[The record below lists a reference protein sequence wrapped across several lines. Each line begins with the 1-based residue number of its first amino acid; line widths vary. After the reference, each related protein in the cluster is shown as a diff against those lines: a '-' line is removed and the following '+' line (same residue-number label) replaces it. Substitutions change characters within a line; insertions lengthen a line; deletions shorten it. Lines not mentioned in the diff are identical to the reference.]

1 MNRQIDPKIV
11 EVGGRKF
18 SIYPFGA
25 FYCANLS
32 GELTRFF
39 GPFIGGAAPI
49 LQALMS
55 EDKQDTNI
63 AELMPGLTSALE
75 NMDGNKVEY
84 LLAKLLIAQ
93 NNIYFEGQDDF
104 GNKQIKALT
113 KDVADGLFVQ
123 EIQDMYILAFEVIRL
138 NFGGFFGKLLG
149 QYGLQD
155 LVGKILTTAT
165 TETSTSVSSST

>member
-25 FYCANLS
+25 FYSANLS

-39 GPFIGGAAPI
+39 GPFIAGGAPI

-55 EDKQDTNI
+55 DDKQDTNI
-63 AELMPGLTSALE
+63 AELLPGMMSAME
-75 NMDGNKVEY
+75 NLDGNKVEAM
-84 LLAKLLIAQ
+84 LTKLLIAQ
-93 NNIYFEGQDDF
+93 GNIYVEAQDDF
-104 GNKQIKALT
+104 GNKAIKALT
-113 KDVADGLFVQ
+113 RDVADNLFVQ
-123 EIQDMYILAFEVIRL
+123 DVQDMYILAFEVIRL

-149 QYGLQD
+149 QYGLQE
-155 LVGKILTTAT
+155 LVGKMLTTAT
-165 TETSTSVSSST
+165 TESSTSASSNS